1 MFLLFPMPQPFTQ
14 KPMVAARS
22 DAGFTLLELLVAL
35 GIIVLIATIAA
46 PQALR
51 YMGKA
56 RTDTARAQVNALST
70 ALELYALDNGGF
82 PSQQVGLQALVTP
95 PAQNAGRWKGPYVK
109 RASGLVDPWGR
120 PYGYRFPG
128 RGNQPDVYT
137 LGRDNAVGGA
147 DEDQD
152 VAN

>member
-1 MFLLFPMPQPFTQ
+1 MRSSRIARHPHD
-14 KPMVAARS
+14 RS
-22 DAGFTLLELLVAL
+22 DAGFTLLELLVVL

-56 RTDTARAQVNALST
+56 RTETARAQVSALST

-82 PSQQVGLQALVTP
+82 PSQQAGLQALVTSP
-95 PAQNAGRWKGPYVK
+95 SAAASRWRGPYIK
-109 RASGLVDPWGR
+109 RASGLVDPWGK
-120 PYGYRFPG
+120 PYGYRYPG
-128 RGNQPDVYT
+128 RANQPDVYT
-137 LGRDNAVGGA
+137 LGRDSAVGGA